1 MNYGRYFRLNQ
12 SLSKVVDGVA
22 IYDYVDLPAYFGP
35 SVDNPMSPKYPISV
49 SITSDSICFRLHY
62 SSFKIEDKTRK
73 EEPRYAYNKIEDID
87 KKAWSFD
94 DKENPKRIRM
104 AHMEEMILEL
114 PYTDSVSNKLSDT
127 IKSIYNS
134 KFPLH
139 ENEKEE
145 MGGEKTNYGGR
156 FLEQLIYKRY
166 PNVNEWKSVENLK
179 EEGDIEALMYGTL
192 REAFDDTPSYSTL
205 WLMDLMRNVSVKG
218 FENRNRINLYDEK
231 EGRNIIAFLRKL
243 LLDFMFDLKHSDV
256 FQNSVHYQKM
266 YSKLMSDFYF
276 SSLMHKCEYYYYR
289 KLTSKA
295 IEDVED
301 SYKTKKK
308 IIKSK
313 NLAETER
320 KKEVILIEKEKEERT
335 KAIEVLYANE
345 LIKAEDLW
353 IKDIMNPQAEKDF
366 EYKYPGKHN
375 LLREIFEYYS
385 FKQWPM
391 WFAEPEEEMRRV
403 CFTMKDKTGEGH
415 ICNADTLIEYLDVE
429 YQKEYSPSL
438 FQMSKTRDDNRE
450 KISRWFLKRYD
461 FNDVMHLHFFKWSN
475 IAFLLVT
482 TFFLFSM
489 FGWNEWITRISGF
502 TRSCKD
508 ILILPA
514 FFLLCLILIHNIIL
528 SEDDIALIINRWK
541 DVFSKKVNS
550 KLKNSNTL
558 QRVRIKLTWKR
569 FVANV
574 FYVLTFVS
582 LLYMLFESKKEVIA
596 VMLSLILS
604 FVFLLYVVNKRL
616 KFWPSIHLISNLHLL
631 FPRLV
636 AAITAAWFAMSM
648 GFDIYV
654 SFFDQLPQWYTA
666 LAISIIVFGFIMYE
680 INRIMPSSISL
691 RKIYRSFEFL
701 VISYCISLL
710 VGLVV
715 INFVGEKYLE
725 RGGYME
731 SFYSEY
737 VKDHGKSHWNSLEYK
752 RLNELKDTS
761 SIYGKVEALT
771 KIGHKKKNDSLIV
784 IQSIFGTKHD
794 LFIMRDF
801 LIMFS
806 FIAMFWGIFIQMIF
820 TGEKQ
825 MTEL

>member
-1 MNYGRYFRLNQ
+1 MNYGKFFRLNKN
-12 SLSKVVDGVA
+12 LSRIEEGYAV
-22 IYDYVDLPAYFGP
+22 YDYIDLPAYFTR
-35 SVDNPMSPKYPISV
+35 SLDNRMSPKYPVSMTVLADSV
-49 SITSDSICFRLHY
+49 VFKLHY
-62 SSFKIEDKTRK
+62 SAYKIEESLDVLPDQADSKYPKYLYGINDKTQDSDGNLK
-73 EEPRYAYNKIEDID
+73 SGDITKIV
-87 KKAWSFD
+87 
-94 DKENPKRIRM
+94 
-104 AHMEEMILEL
+104 HMEETILEL
-114 PYTDSVSNKLSDT
+114 PYTDTVGRNLSDS
-127 IKSIYNS
+127 IRDIYNTN
-134 KFPLH
+134 FPLILNATD
-139 ENEKEE
+139 ESGAK
-145 MGGEKTNYGGR
+145 KKDSSGGR
-156 FLEQLIYKRY
+156 FLHNLIRKRY
-166 PNVNEWKSVENLK
+166 LEENV
-179 EEGDIEALMYGTL
+179 EEKRDIDSHFYHSL
-192 REAFDDTPSYSTL
+192 RRISDGTPSYSTL
-205 WLMDLMRNVSVKG
+205 WLMGLVVGEKDNVRYVRTDKKG
-218 FENRNRINLYDEK
+218 
-231 EGRNIIAFLRKL
+231 NIVGFLRKL
-243 LLDFMFDLKHSDV
+243 LLDFMFDLKHSDI
-256 FQNSVHYQKM
+256 FQNSSQFQKM
-266 YSKLMSDFYF
+266 YSGLMSDFYF
-276 SSLMHKCEYYYYR
+276 SALMHKCEYYYYR

-295 IEDVED
+295 IEDNDRVNKLIPKEQ
-301 SYKTKKK
+301 Y
-308 IIKSK
+308 
-313 NLAETER
+313 
-320 KKEVILIEKEKEERT
+320 KKEIKKGKET
-335 KAIEVLYANE
+335 IASLYASE

-353 IKDIMNPQAEKDF
+353 IQDIMNPQAEKDF
-366 EYKYPGKHN
+366 EHRYPGKHN
-375 LLREIFEYYS
+375 ILREFFEYYN
-385 FKQWPM
+385 FKQWPS

-541 DVFSKKVNS
+541 DVFSKKVNF

-636 AAITAAWFAMSM
+636 AAITAAWLTMSM

-654 SFFDQLPQWYTA
+654 SFFDQLPAWYTA
-666 LAISIIVFGFIMYE
+666 LAISIIVFIFIMYE
-680 INRIMPSSISL
+680 INRIMPSCGSL
-691 RKIYRSFEFL
+691 RKIYRSLEFL
-701 VISYCISLL
+701 LISYVTSLIIG
-710 VGLVV
+710 VFV

-725 RGGYME
+725 RGAYME
-731 SFYSEY
+731 QYYDEY
-737 VKDHGKSHWNSLEYK
+737 VYSKGASDIDYSRILHAGADK
-752 RLNELKDTS
+752 
-761 SIYGKVEALT
+761 GKVAGLQYVT
-771 KIGHKKKNDSLIV
+771 HKKQSHSIV
-784 IQSIFGTKHD
+784 EKIKIMNSDHD
-794 LFIMRDF
+794 IFIMRDF

>member
-1 MNYGRYFRLNQ
+1 MNYGKFFRLNKH
-12 SLSKVVDGVA
+12 LSRIEDGFA
-22 IYDYVDLPAYFGP
+22 IYDYIDLPAYFTP
-35 SVDNPMSPKYPISV
+35 SKDNLMSPKYPISV
-49 SITSDSICFRLHY
+49 MIMGDSVVFKLHY
-62 SSFKIEDKTRK
+62 SAYKIEEVSKREAQDESIKGYSNY
-73 EEPRYAYNKIEDID
+73 PQYIYNIEAPSLISENKVKGGDTTKIV
-87 KKAWSFD
+87 
-94 DKENPKRIRM
+94 
-104 AHMEEMILEL
+104 HMEEIILEL
-114 PYTDSVSNKLSDT
+114 PFTDTVGRSLSDT
-127 IKSIYNS
+127 IRDIYDTQ
-134 KFPLH
+134 FPLVQRD
-139 ENEKEE
+139 KSS
-145 MGGEKTNYGGR
+145 GGR
-156 FLEQLIYKRY
+156 YLEKLIRTRY
-166 PNVNEWKSVENLK
+166 LEEKVDEVRDVNSHFYESLRKIS
-179 EEGDIEALMYGTL
+179 DGT
-192 REAFDDTPSYSTL
+192 ASYSTL
-205 WLMDLMRNVSVKG
+205 WLMGLVKG
-218 FENRNRINLYDEK
+218 DKNDVRYRRTDKKGNVI
-231 EGRNIIAFLRKL
+231 GFLRKL

-266 YSKLMSDFYF
+266 YSGLMSDFYF
-276 SSLMHKCEYYYYR
+276 SALMHKCEYYYYR
-289 KLTSKA
+289 KLTNKA
-295 IEDVED
+295 IEDNDRVNKLIPKEQ
-301 SYKTKKK
+301 Y
-308 IIKSK
+308 
-313 NLAETER
+313 
-320 KKEVILIEKEKEERT
+320 KKEIKKGKET
-335 KAIEVLYANE
+335 IASLYASE

-353 IKDIMNPQAEKDF
+353 IQDIMNPQAEKDF
-366 EYKYPGKHN
+366 EHRYPGKHN
-375 LLREIFEYYS
+375 ILREFFEYYN
-385 FKQWPM
+385 FKQWPS

-541 DVFSKKVNS
+541 DVFSKKVNF

-636 AAITAAWFAMSM
+636 AAITAAWLTMSM

-654 SFFDQLPQWYTA
+654 SFFDQLPAWYTA
-666 LAISIIVFGFIMYE
+666 LAISIIVFIFIMYE
-680 INRIMPSSISL
+680 INRIMPSCGSL
-691 RKIYRSFEFL
+691 RKIYRSLEFL
-701 VISYCISLL
+701 LISYVTSLIIG
-710 VGLVV
+710 VFV

-725 RGGYME
+725 RGAYME
-731 SFYSEY
+731 QYYDEY
-737 VKDHGKSHWNSLEYK
+737 VYSKGASDIDYSRILHAGADK
-752 RLNELKDTS
+752 
-761 SIYGKVEALT
+761 GKVAGLQYVT
-771 KIGHKKKNDSLIV
+771 HKKQSHSIV
-784 IQSIFGTKHD
+784 EKIKIMNSGHD
-794 LFIMRDF
+794 IFIMRDF

>member
-1 MNYGRYFRLNQ
+1 MNYGRFFRLNQ
-12 SLSKVVDGVA
+12 ALSKVVDGVA
-22 IYDYVDLPAYFGP
+22 IYDYTDLPAYFGP
-35 SVDNPMSPKYPISV
+35 SMDNPMSPKYPISV
-49 SITSDSICFRLHY
+49 TITSDSVCFRLHY
-62 SSFKIEDKTRK
+62 SAYKIEKKTDDNNDEQGSPHYAYSKEDIEDKAFPIKDER
-73 EEPRYAYNKIEDID
+73 
-87 KKAWSFD
+87 
-94 DKENPKRIRM
+94 NPNIMGM
-104 AHMEEMILEL
+104 AHMEEVVLEL
-114 PYTDSVSNKLSDT
+114 PYTDNVSTILSDT
-127 IKSIYNS
+127 IKEIYNTR
-134 KFPLH
+134 FPLQ
-139 ENEKEE
+139 EKEV
-145 MGGEKTNYGGR
+145 EKQISYGGR
-156 FLEQLIYKRY
+156 FIEQLIRKRY
-166 PNVNEWKSVENLK
+166 PGYIRPNEEVKRLSLEEQLYHNLQIVS
-179 EEGDIEALMYGTL
+179 DNTA
-192 REAFDDTPSYSTL
+192 SYSSL
-205 WLMDLMRNVSVKG
+205 WLMDLKNNSG
-218 FENRNRINLYDEK
+218 DATYLYD
-231 EGRNIIAFLRKL
+231 RNNKNTVIGFLRKL

-256 FQNSVHYQKM
+256 FQNSENYQKM
-266 YSKLMSDFYF
+266 FSGLMSDFFF
-276 SSLMHKCEYYYYR
+276 SALMHKCDYYYYR
-289 KLTSKA
+289 KITSKA
-295 IEDVED
+295 IEDNDRVDETI
-301 SYKTKKK
+301 SKKHNK
-308 IIKSK
+308 
-313 NLAETER
+313 ER
-320 KKEVILIEKEKEERT
+320 IEKGK
-335 KAIEVLYANE
+335 KNIASLYANE

-353 IKDIMNPQAEKDF
+353 IQDIMNPQAEKDF
-366 EYKYPGKHN
+366 EHKNPGRHD
-375 LLREIFEYYS
+375 LLRDIFEYYS
-385 FKQWPM
+385 FKQWPS

-541 DVFSKKVNS
+541 DVFSKKVNF

-636 AAITAAWFAMSM
+636 AAITAAWLTMSM

-654 SFFDQLPQWYTA
+654 SFFDQLPAWYTA
-666 LAISIIVFGFIMYE
+666 LAISIIVFIFIMYE
-680 INRIMPSSISL
+680 INRIMPSCGSL
-691 RKIYRSFEFL
+691 RKIYRSLEFL
-701 VISYCISLL
+701 LISYVTSLIIG
-710 VGLVV
+710 VFV

-725 RGGYME
+725 RGAYME
-731 SFYSEY
+731 QYYDEY
-737 VKDHGKSHWNSLEYK
+737 VYSKGASDIDYSRILHAGADK
-752 RLNELKDTS
+752 
-761 SIYGKVEALT
+761 GKVAGLQYVT
-771 KIGHKKKNDSLIV
+771 HKKQSHSIV
-784 IQSIFGTKHD
+784 EKIKIMNSGHD
-794 LFIMRDF
+794 IFIMRDF

>member
-1 MNYGRYFRLNQ
+1 MNYGRFFRLNQ
-12 SLSKVVDGVA
+12 ALSKVVDGVA
-22 IYDYVDLPAYFGP
+22 IYDYTDLPAYFGP
-35 SVDNPMSPKYPISV
+35 SMDNPMSPKYPISV
-49 SITSDSICFRLHY
+49 TITSDSVCFRLHY
-62 SSFKIEDKTRK
+62 SAYKIEKKTDDNNDEQGSPHYAYSKEDIEDKAFPIKDER
-73 EEPRYAYNKIEDID
+73 
-87 KKAWSFD
+87 
-94 DKENPKRIRM
+94 NPNIMGM
-104 AHMEEMILEL
+104 AHMEEVVLEL
-114 PYTDSVSNKLSDT
+114 PYTDNVSTILSDT
-127 IKSIYNS
+127 IKEIYNTR
-134 KFPLH
+134 FPLQ
-139 ENEKEE
+139 EKEV
-145 MGGEKTNYGGR
+145 EKQISYGGR
-156 FLEQLIYKRY
+156 FIEQLIRKRY
-166 PNVNEWKSVENLK
+166 PGYIRPNEEVKRLSLEEQLYHNLQIVS
-179 EEGDIEALMYGTL
+179 DNTA
-192 REAFDDTPSYSTL
+192 SYSSL
-205 WLMDLMRNVSVKG
+205 WLMDLKNNSG
-218 FENRNRINLYDEK
+218 DATYLYD
-231 EGRNIIAFLRKL
+231 RNNKNTVIGFLRKL

-256 FQNSVHYQKM
+256 FQNSENYQKM
-266 YSKLMSDFYF
+266 FSGLMSDFFF
-276 SSLMHKCEYYYYR
+276 SALMHKCDYYYYR
-289 KLTSKA
+289 KITSKA
-295 IEDVED
+295 IEDNDRVDETI
-301 SYKTKKK
+301 SKKHNK
-308 IIKSK
+308 
-313 NLAETER
+313 ER
-320 KKEVILIEKEKEERT
+320 IEKGK
-335 KAIEVLYANE
+335 KNIASLYANE

-353 IKDIMNPQAEKDF
+353 IQDIMNPQAEKDF
-366 EYKYPGKHN
+366 EHKNPGRHD
-375 LLREIFEYYS
+375 LLRDIFEYYS
-385 FKQWPM
+385 FKQWPS

-541 DVFSKKVNS
+541 DVFSKKVNF

-636 AAITAAWFAMSM
+636 AAITAAWLTMSM

-654 SFFDQLPQWYTA
+654 SFFDQLPAWYTA
-666 LAISIIVFGFIMYE
+666 LAISIIVFIFIMYE
-680 INRIMPSSISL
+680 INRIMPSCGSL
-691 RKIYRSFEFL
+691 RKIYRSLEFL
-701 VISYCISLL
+701 LISYVTSLIIG
-710 VGLVV
+710 VFV

-725 RGGYME
+725 RGAYME
-731 SFYSEY
+731 QYYDEY
-737 VKDHGKSHWNSLEYK
+737 VYSKGASDIGYSRILHAGADK
-752 RLNELKDTS
+752 
-761 SIYGKVEALT
+761 GKVAGLQYVT
-771 KIGHKKKNDSLIV
+771 HKKQSHSIV
-784 IQSIFGTKHD
+784 EKIKIMNSGHD
-794 LFIMRDF
+794 IFIMRDF

>member
-1 MNYGRYFRLNQ
+1 MNYGRFFRLNQ
-12 SLSKVVDGVA
+12 ALSKVVDGVA
-22 IYDYVDLPAYFGP
+22 IYDYTDLPAYFGP
-35 SVDNPMSPKYPISV
+35 SMDNPMSPKYPISV
-49 SITSDSICFRLHY
+49 TITSDSVCFRLHY
-62 SSFKIEDKTRK
+62 SAYKIEKKTDDNNDEQGSPHYAYSKEDIEDKAFPIKDER
-73 EEPRYAYNKIEDID
+73 
-87 KKAWSFD
+87 
-94 DKENPKRIRM
+94 NPNIMGM
-104 AHMEEMILEL
+104 AHMEEVVLEL
-114 PYTDSVSNKLSDT
+114 PYTDNVSTILSDT
-127 IKSIYNS
+127 IKEIYNTR
-134 KFPLH
+134 FPLQ
-139 ENEKEE
+139 EKEV
-145 MGGEKTNYGGR
+145 EKQISYGGR
-156 FLEQLIYKRY
+156 FIEQLIRKRY
-166 PNVNEWKSVENLK
+166 PGYIRPNEEVKRLSLEEQLYHNLQIVS
-179 EEGDIEALMYGTL
+179 DNTA
-192 REAFDDTPSYSTL
+192 SYSSL
-205 WLMDLMRNVSVKG
+205 WLMDLKNNSG
-218 FENRNRINLYDEK
+218 DATYLYD
-231 EGRNIIAFLRKL
+231 RNNKNTVIGFLRKL

-256 FQNSVHYQKM
+256 FQNSENYQKM
-266 YSKLMSDFYF
+266 FSGLMSDFFF
-276 SSLMHKCEYYYYR
+276 SALMHKCDYYYYR
-289 KLTSKA
+289 KITSKA
-295 IEDVED
+295 IEDNDRVDETI
-301 SYKTKKK
+301 SKKHNK
-308 IIKSK
+308 
-313 NLAETER
+313 ER
-320 KKEVILIEKEKEERT
+320 IEKGK
-335 KAIEVLYANE
+335 KNIASLYANE

-353 IKDIMNPQAEKDF
+353 IQDIMNPQAEKDF
-366 EYKYPGKHN
+366 EHKNPGRHD
-375 LLREIFEYYS
+375 LLRDIFEYYS
-385 FKQWPM
+385 FKQWPS

-541 DVFSKKVNS
+541 DVFSKKVNF

-636 AAITAAWFAMSM
+636 AAITAAWLTMSM

-654 SFFDQLPQWYTA
+654 SFFDQLPAWYTA
-666 LAISIIVFGFIMYE
+666 
-680 INRIMPSSISL
+680 
-691 RKIYRSFEFL
+691 
-701 VISYCISLL
+701 
-710 VGLVV
+710 
-715 INFVGEKYLE
+715 
-725 RGGYME
+725 
-731 SFYSEY
+731 
-737 VKDHGKSHWNSLEYK
+737 
-752 RLNELKDTS
+752 
-761 SIYGKVEALT
+761 
-771 KIGHKKKNDSLIV
+771 
-784 IQSIFGTKHD
+784 
-794 LFIMRDF
+794 
-801 LIMFS
+801 
-806 FIAMFWGIFIQMIF
+806 
-820 TGEKQ
+820 
-825 MTEL
+825 

>member
-12 SLSKVVDGVA
+12 SISKVVDGVA

-49 SITSDSICFRLHY
+49 TVTSDSVLFRLHY
-62 SSFKIEDKTRK
+62 GAYKLEKKEKLGSILLGSEKVLLTDEDKRNIYSNDF
-73 EEPRYAYNKIEDID
+73 PRYAYDIND
-87 KKAWSFD
+87 LNEKSLAKVGNRGLTD
-94 DKENPKRIRM
+94 VGL
-104 AHMEEMILEL
+104 AHMEEVILEL
-114 PYTDSVSNKLSDT
+114 PFTDIITGKLSQT
-127 IKSIYNS
+127 LKKIYITT
-134 KFPLH
+134 FPQVVDI
-139 ENEKEE
+139 NTS
-145 MGGEKTNYGGR
+145 MGGRY
-156 FLEQLIYKRY
+156 LEQLIRKRY
-166 PNVNEWKSVENLK
+166 PPIIHNKSRIEGNRLENQLYVE
-179 EEGDIEALMYGTL
+179 L
-192 REAFDDTPSYSTL
+192 RKVSDDTASYSTL
-205 WLMDLMRNVSVKG
+205 WLMDLYKKG
-218 FENRNRINLYDEK
+218 IIDIYDND
-231 EGRNIIAFLRKL
+231 EGEHIIGFLRKL

-266 YSKLMSDFYF
+266 YSGLMSDFYF
-276 SSLMHKCEYYYYR
+276 SALMHKCEYYYYR
-289 KLTSKA
+289 KITSKA
-295 IEDVED
+295 IEDNDRVDETI
-301 SYKTKKK
+301 SKKHNK
-308 IIKSK
+308 
-313 NLAETER
+313 ER
-320 KKEVILIEKEKEERT
+320 IEKGK
-335 KAIEVLYANE
+335 KNIASLYANE

-353 IKDIMNPQAEKDF
+353 IQDIMNPQAEKDF
-366 EYKYPGKHN
+366 EHKNPGRHD
-375 LLREIFEYYS
+375 LLRDIFEYYS
-385 FKQWPM
+385 FKQWPS

-541 DVFSKKVNS
+541 DVFSKKVNF

-636 AAITAAWFAMSM
+636 AAITAAWLTMSM

-654 SFFDQLPQWYTA
+654 SFFDQLPAWYTA
-666 LAISIIVFGFIMYE
+666 LAISIIVFIFIMYE
-680 INRIMPSSISL
+680 INRIMPSCGSL
-691 RKIYRSFEFL
+691 RKIYRSLEFL
-701 VISYCISLL
+701 LISYVTSLIIG
-710 VGLVV
+710 VFV

-725 RGGYME
+725 RGAYME
-731 SFYSEY
+731 QYYDEY
-737 VKDHGKSHWNSLEYK
+737 VYSKGASDIDYSRILHAGADK
-752 RLNELKDTS
+752 
-761 SIYGKVEALT
+761 GKVAGLQYVT
-771 KIGHKKKNDSLIV
+771 HKKQSHSIV
-784 IQSIFGTKHD
+784 EKIKIMNSGHD
-794 LFIMRDF
+794 IFIMRDF